1 MGRAHREDIVVKSIS
16 QMKKCGAQRIPRCAS
31 GTKIETPVQCRYKS
45 REWGRGGTVWGAGW
59 TAVLEAPTWR
69 GLYTRQRVYWGDHA
83 MSDSSEQT
91 VSYGV
96 QR

>member
-1 MGRAHREDIVVKSIS
+1 VAPNESRAVRLGRKLKLLFSA
-16 QMKKCGAQRIPRCAS
+16 
-31 GTKIETPVQCRYKS
+31 GTKAGSGE
-45 REWGRGGTVWGAGW
+45 GGGTVWVAGW
-59 TAVLEAPTWR
+59 TAVPEAPTWR